1 MDSLPLQLAFVFAL
15 LLANGVFAMAE
26 IALVSSRRAR
36 LQQLAEAGHPGAARA
51 LALARAPNRFLS
63 TVQVGITLVGVLAG
77 AFGGA
82 TLAAQ
87 LAPVIARVPALAPW
101 SDTMAFVSV
110 VSAITFLSLVI
121 GELVP
126 KRLGLSN
133 PERIASALAKPME
146 ALARAA
152 GPAVHLLERSTNA
165 VLKLFRVGEPV
176 ESPVTEE
183 EIALL
188 IRQGTQTGIFVKEEE
203 RLLQQAL
210 SLAEVRAVSIMTPRP
225 KIVWIDL
232 HATPETVRAL
242 IREKRHSRY
251 PVGDGSLDRCV
262 GVVDMRDLW
271 DALDPQAS
279 TPVERLL
286 RRPLMVPETTSALNL
301 LEQFRV
307 SGVHLAL
314 VLDEYGAIEGV
325 VTVHDVLEVIVGN
338 LPAQGDTEHD
348 AVVRRADGSWLV
360 DATVSIE
367 DCRARLELPDEIFSR
382 DRGYH
387 TVGGF
392 VATTLGRIPR
402 TGEAVT
408 SHGVRVEVVD
418 MDGHRVDK
426 VLVSMTGENSQGA
439 GEAAARSDADTRD

>member
-1 MDSLPLQLAFVFAL
+1 MDSVALQLLFILGL

-26 IALVSSRRAR
+26 IAVVSSRRAR
-36 LQQLAEAGHPGAARA
+36 LQQLAEAGNAGAARA
-51 LALARAPNRFLS
+51 LALVRAPNRFLS

-77 AFGGA
+77 AYGGA
-82 TLAAQ
+82 TIARE
-87 LAPVIARVPALAPW
+87 LAPVVARVDALAPW
-101 SDTMAFVSV
+101 SESIAFVSV
-110 VSAITFLSLVI
+110 VSAITFPSLVI

-126 KRLGLSN
+126 KRLGLTS
-133 PERIASALAKPME
+133 PERIASVLAGPMDN
-146 ALARAA
+146 LARAA
-152 GPAVHLLERSTNA
+152 GPAVHLLERSTDA
-165 VLKLFRVGEPV
+165 VLRLFRVGEPV

-188 IRQGTQTGIFVKEEE
+188 IRQGAQTGIFAQAEQHLLE
-203 RLLQQAL
+203 RAL
-210 SLAEVRAVSIMTPRP
+210 RLAEVRAVTLMTPRP
-225 KIVWIDL
+225 KIAWIDL
-232 HATPETVRAL
+232 HATPEAVRATV
-242 IREKRHSRY
+242 REKRHSRY

-271 DALDPQAS
+271 AALDNEAP
-279 TPVERLL
+279 TPVENLL

-325 VTVHDVLEVIVGN
+325 VTVNDVLEVIVGD

-348 AVVRRADGSWLV
+348 AMVQRADGSWLV
-360 DATVSIE
+360 DATVSVE
-367 DCRARLELPDEIFSR
+367 DCRERLGLPADPSTR

-387 TVGGF
+387 TMSGF

-402 TGEAVT
+402 PGEIVT
-408 SHGVRVEVVD
+408 SRGVRVEVVD

-426 VLVSMTGENSQGA
+426 VLVSVVPEN
-439 GEAAARSDADTRD
+439 GEAAEAPQTTDPPPGDA

>member
-1 MDSLPLQLAFVFAL
+1 MDSLPLQLVFVLGL
-15 LLANGVFAMAE
+15 LLANAVFAMAE

-36 LQQLAEAGHPGAARA
+36 LQQLAEAGNTGAARA

-77 AFGGA
+77 AYGGA
-82 TLAAQ
+82 TIAQ
-87 LAPVIARVPALAPW
+87 GLAPVVARVPALEPW
-101 SDTMAFVSV
+101 SDTIAFVGV

-133 PERIASALAKPME
+133 PERIASALAGPMD

-165 VLKLFRVGEPV
+165 VLKLFRVAEPV
-176 ESPVTEE
+176 ESPITEE

-188 IRQGTQTGIFVKEEE
+188 IRQGTQAGVFAKEEQDLLE
-203 RLLQQAL
+203 RAL
-210 SLAEVRAVSIMTPRP
+210 RLAEVRAVALMTPRP

-232 HATPETVRAL
+232 HAPPEVVRATVRD
-242 IREKRHSRY
+242 KRHTRY
-251 PVGDGSLDRCV
+251 PVGDGSIDRCV
-262 GVVDMRDLW
+262 GVVEMRDLW
-271 DALDPQAS
+271 DAVDATAPTPLD
-279 TPVERLL
+279 RLL
-286 RRPLMVPETTSALNL
+286 RRPLMVPETTSALSL
-301 LEQFRV
+301 LEQFRT

-325 VTVHDVLEVIVGN
+325 VTINDVLEVVVGD
-338 LPAQGDTEHD
+338 LPAQGDAEHS
-348 AVVRRADGSWLV
+348 AMVQRADGSWLV
-360 DATVSIE
+360 DATVSVD
-367 DCRARLELPDEIFSR
+367 DCRERLALPAEAFSK

-387 TVGGF
+387 TIGGF

-402 TGEAVT
+402 PGEVVT
-408 SHGVRVEVVD
+408 SRGVRVEVVD

-426 VLVSMTGENSQGA
+426 VLVSLEPEDERDGA
-439 GEAAARSDADTRD
+439 GAKDAGGDSPR